1 MIYREIVRGSVQG
14 IFPEIFRAS
23 ERGGFDAWGRV
34 LRGSD
39 GILGSRI

>member
-23 ERGGFDAWGRV
+23 ERGGFDAWGTD

-39 GILGSRI
+39 GVVGGRI